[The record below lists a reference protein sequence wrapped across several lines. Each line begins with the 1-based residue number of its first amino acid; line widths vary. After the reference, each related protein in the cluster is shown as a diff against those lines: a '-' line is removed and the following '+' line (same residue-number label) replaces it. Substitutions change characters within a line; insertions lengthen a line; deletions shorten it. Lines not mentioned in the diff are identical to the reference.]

1 MVMEPQDFGG
11 VYQTL
16 WDQIQEGDLEGSRSL
31 IRTLKALAQS
41 ETETTQLGAKL
52 VLSQL
57 ADQMHDMVRTQDL
70 EPLQHLE
77 RHEYE
82 ELINMLD
89 PYED

>member
-16 WDQIQEGDLEGSRSL
+16 WDQILEGDLEGSRSM
-31 IRTLKALAQS
+31 IRSLKEMAQS
-41 ETETTQLGAKL
+41 DTESTQLGAKV
-52 VLSQL
+52 VLQELSE
-57 ADQMHDMVRTQDL
+57 QMHEMVRTQSL

-89 PYED
+89 LYEM